1 MVGLTCGDEVLLLQN
16 SGCMAFSRM
25 VGGLELVGSLA
36 MDRWHSLVDSSS
48 TSHRGYSLVQTGKL
62 KERGEVDM
70 WKRGNRWKSIY
81 LWASH
86 VSIFFSE
93 YNAKSPKRISM
104 LP

>member
-1 MVGLTCGDEVLLLQN
+1 MAFDAIASRHDPSTSFFWSSEN

-62 KERGEVDM
+62 KERGE
-70 WKRGNRWKSIY
+70 GC
-81 LWASH
+81 
-86 VSIFFSE
+86 
-93 YNAKSPKRISM
+93 
-104 LP
+104 LPSCEN